1 MPYESPSA
9 GARWLQAHWLEL
21 GAYRFEWLA
30 SFGADGPAGP
40 DGRFFHGQDLD
51 AVIEQV
57 LPFAAKVPG
66 LLRDLAFAF
75 WDGQEFERGTP
86 HRLDLRTTF
95 R

>member
-1 MPYESPSA
+1 MPYELPSA

-30 SFGADGPAGP
+30 SFGADGPAGH
-40 DGRFFHGQDLD
+40 DGPFFHDRDLD

-57 LPFAAKVPG
+57 LPFVPD

-75 WDGQEFERGTP
+75 CDGQEFERGVP
-86 HRLDLRTTF
+86 LDLRRATS